1 MKAGDLGR
9 VGLACA
15 SPTWWAELRY
25 RTALRWTLHRALAVI
40 DWCLPGALAGAATRG
55 CDTTAAG
62 QARGT
67 AMRDGSTDAR
77 GAGRATGGDGAAS
90 AEFRC

>member
-1 MKAGDLGR
+1 VQAGDLGR

-15 SPTWWAELRY
+15 SPTRWAELRC
-25 RTALRWTLHRALAVI
+25 RAALRWTLHALPVI

-62 QARGT
+62 RVRGT
-67 AMRDGSTDAR
+67 AKRDGSTDAR
-77 GAGRATGGDGAAS
+77 GAGRATRGDCAAS